1 MDTTLSTWVWRPDAL
16 AQTFTKTTNTDA
28 DASGTLYSALVS
40 ITEMLDSVDC
50 EDCTLSTD
58 STDPLL
64 SALFDITQM
73 LDDFPVADI
82 AADPLLSALV
92 EISQM
97 LDSVNCD
104 GYSIDSSHDPLLLAL
119 VQITQML
126 DDYMEDSPKDDPLIS
141 ALVSISEMLDA
152 YTAEPAPRAVPLVA
166 PASPRMGALRPP
178 VTPPTSPI
186 VKADPTKLAALAVEE
201 DSMVLDDNEA
211 EIENV
216 LAVISDMLQDFDGA
230 TASLSACG
238 RKEAESIEDAL
249 AEISKMLDTYTTEET
264 GGSFTSDDIPLTR
277 PQKRVT
283 FEEPAETLGQSLA
296 RCMLVF
302 GVALLLVG
310 IVVMVR
316 VLEAPE
322 DTEPVAKTLESAAP
336 KPEEPHCLWP
346 EDPSAPIPMPPVALH
361 MPGIGGA
368 PC

>member
-1 MDTTLSTWVWRPDAL
+1 MNTTLSTWVWRPDAL

-28 DASGTLYSALVS
+28 DAN
-40 ITEMLDSVDC
+40 
-50 EDCTLSTD
+50 
-58 STDPLL
+58 DPLL

-126 DDYMEDSPKDDPLIS
+126 DDYVEDDPLIS

-152 YTAEPAPRAVPLVA
+152 YTAEPAPRAVPLVV
-166 PASPRMGALRPP
+166 PASPRLGALRPP

-249 AEISKMLDTYTTEET
+249 AEISKMLDTYTIEET
-264 GGSFTSDDIPLTR
+264 GGSFTSHDLPLTR

-283 FEEPAETLGQSLA
+283 FEEPGETLGQSMA